1 MHGKVFSIVRAMLI
15 KTTVRDHSLYSSEWL
30 KLNRLTIASVSKNV
44 KQLLLSY
51 IAREDVK

>member
-1 MHGKVFSIVRAMLI
+1 MHGKVFNIVRAMLI
-15 KTTVRDHSLYSSEWL
+15 KTTVREHSLYSSEWL